1 MKITDFWGK
10 KENRIAVIVAA
21 SVLGVTIVGGVG
33 YTVFSKNKP
42 GLGTHVRTI
51 TASDRNGDVDYRRA
65 IASLEEQI
73 SADPRS
79 QEPYVEIARLY
90 ADNGEFD
97 QAREAIEEGLA
108 NADETEALT
117 ELAGTID
124 ALESQ
129 AATEQT
135 HNETAPSTQATAAQ
149 TEGTTAATSTATSAA
164 TSAETSAESSEET
177 PPPSAPSSESSE
189 PSSQPSA
196 SSASE
201 SSSEPSAEPSA
212 SSSQESEPSDTSEAS
227 QSSESSEPSEP
238 SGSSES
244 SEPSEGSGE
253 DQPDGRVPEGSPV
266 YEFDEAVAQALDE
279 NDAIKVFINSELV
292 PQDGYAPIGY
302 TVYEPEELPD
312 LTGFATYYAGDLSSS
327 GNTQFLTASIAETGS
342 GRLMLQAVVYTLH
355 EGKIYR
361 EGGAGFYILD
371 PEEPKDVM
379 MDIIEGDDGY
389 ILNVSIGD
397 QESAYVLDGSFDEAT
412 DMPDISGENVT
423 HFFAMSFAP
432 DQFGLTQ
439 PYETVLVKV
448 WDDPF
453 VLGNYE
459 SRTTSIYVESSYDA
473 DGFET
478 ITLSAASASRY
489 PELARVLEDW
499 EWEEGSCR
507 DIRITRADASALSFE
522 IIYGITAYDVQ
533 HEFHNLDPYTGEEL
547 TLDDVLLMP
556 VWEYEGAAGPDD
568 YDESACEFIL
578 TPKGI
583 IDYDFLEGLYSGPYD
598 PEYVAERYC
607 AVNSDIVSEAL
618 TMPGRDYVIQV
629 EDDVVEIMTI
639 KDEYGIIGG
648 FTLIGPADMPDD
660 GIVSE
665 ELEDTGSVDVLYA
678 ETADGEF
685 IYILTHPLG
694 EDDAPGTLYTIPLTE
709 QEPASGDDGQ
719 GETLFYNPVPVSDEL
734 SVSVFS
740 PCPEYMLGCRSI
752 NEDLVRC
759 GLIEGMKIGEH
770 GAIVFDQSG
779 FAVTAGDH
787 AFTMQPLTGFDFI
800 TGEEIGFEE
809 ETVVSFI
816 GVREGTDLVLSSDNA
831 IFTVPADQGGTAL
844 TDIFA
849 PVSAVQDQ
857 IGEEDQ
863 NDH

>member
-1 MKITDFWGK
+1 MKISDFWGK

-21 SVLGVTIVGGVG
+21 CVLGGTIVGGVG

-42 GLGTHVRTI
+42 ELGTHVRTI
-51 TASDRNGDVDYRRA
+51 TASDRNGEVDYIRA

-129 AATEQT
+129 AATAQT
-135 HNETAPSTQATAAQ
+135 HNETAPSTQATTEQ
-149 TEGTTAATSTATSAA
+149 TEGTTAATSAA
-164 TSAETSAESSEET
+164 TSAESSAASSASASGDT
-177 PPPSAPSSESSE
+177 PQPSAHSSESSE

-196 SSASE
+196 SSSVSE
-201 SSSEPSAEPSA
+201 SSSEPSA
-212 SSSQESEPSDTSEAS
+212 
-227 QSSESSEPSEP
+227 PSE
-238 SGSSES
+238 
-244 SEPSEGSGE
+244 
-253 DQPDGRVPEGSPV
+253 DGREDHSDGQVPEGSPV
-266 YEFDEAVAQALDE
+266 YEFEEAVAETLDE
-279 NDAIKVFINSELV
+279 SDAIKVFINSELV

-312 LTGFATYYAGDLSSS
+312 LTGFATYFAGDLSGS
-327 GNTQFLTASIAETGS
+327 GNTQFLTASIAETGR
-342 GRLMLQAVVYTLH
+342 GRLMLQSVVYTLY

-371 PEEPKDVM
+371 PEDPQDVA
-379 MDIIEGDDGY
+379 MDIIEGEDGF

-397 QESAYVLDGSFDEAT
+397 QESAYVLDGSFEEVT
-412 DMPDISGENVT
+412 DMPDFSEDDVT

-459 SRTTSIYVESSYDA
+459 SRTTSIYVESSFDEN
-473 DGFET
+473 GFET
-478 ITLSAASASRY
+478 ITLSDGSAARY
-489 PELARVLEDW
+489 PELARALEDW
-499 EWEEGSCR
+499 EWENGRCR

-522 IIYGITAYDVQ
+522 IIYGITAFNVQ

-556 VWEYEGAAGPDD
+556 AWEYEGASGPDD

-583 IDYDFLEGLYSGPYD
+583 IDYDFMEGLYSGPYD

-618 TMPGRDYVIQV
+618 TMPGRDYIIQL

-678 ETADGEF
+678 ATEDGEF
-685 IYILTHPLG
+685 IYILAHPLG

-709 QEPASGDDGQ
+709 QETPVSGDEAEEQTPVSADDAEEQ
-719 GETLFYNPVPVSDEL
+719 TLFYNPVPVSDGL

-740 PCPEYMLGCRSI
+740 PCPEYMIGCRSI

-759 GLIEGMKIGEH
+759 GLIEEMRIGEG
-770 GAIVFDQSG
+770 GAFVFAQDG
-779 FAVTAGDH
+779 FPVTAGEH
-787 AFTMQPLTGFDFI
+787 SFTMQPITGYDFI
-800 TGEEIGFEE
+800 TGDEIEFED

-816 GVREGTDLVLSSDNA
+816 GVREGTDLVLSSDDA
-831 IFTVPADQGGTAL
+831 IFTVPADQGRTPL
-844 TDIFA
+844 TDLFA
-849 PVSAVQDQ
+849 PVFEEQT
-857 IGEEDQ
+857 GEEDQ